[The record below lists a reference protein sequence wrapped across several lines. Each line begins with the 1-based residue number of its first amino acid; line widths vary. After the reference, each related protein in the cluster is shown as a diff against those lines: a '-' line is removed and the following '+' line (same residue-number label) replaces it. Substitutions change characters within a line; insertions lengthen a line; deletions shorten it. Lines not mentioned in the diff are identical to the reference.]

1 MFFLLL
7 SLAKIC
13 YADSFIKYD
22 WLSYWNVA
30 EIMNEVIKQK
40 KKAGKE
46 VEWRVLV
53 VDQLAMRMVSA
64 CCKMH
69 EISAEGIT
77 SQSIHFCI
85 ILQLFYELE
94 LFISMWKRDNNA
106 LFVVSSWLKVIFHP
120 GWFVNLLCWLCCFVN
135 LLCVVKLLRNS
146 QNKVLQNNTRVLQK
160 VRAQSMFPVLY

>member
-1 MFFLLL
+1 
-7 SLAKIC
+7 
-13 YADSFIKYD
+13 
-22 WLSYWNVA
+22 
-30 EIMNEVIKQK
+30 MNEVIKQK

-94 LFISMWKRDNNA
+94 LFISM
-106 LFVVSSWLKVIFHP
+106 
-120 GWFVNLLCWLCCFVN
+120 
-135 LLCVVKLLRNS
+135 
-146 QNKVLQNNTRVLQK
+146 
-160 VRAQSMFPVLY
+160 

>member
-7 SLAKIC
+7 SLAKFC

-94 LFISMWKRDNNA
+94 LFICMWK
-106 LFVVSSWLKVIFHP
+106 K
-120 GWFVNLLCWLCCFVN
+120 G
-135 LLCVVKLLRNS
+135 
-146 QNKVLQNNTRVLQK
+146 Q
-160 VRAQSMFPVLY
+160 